1 MIASARFSKVD
12 YDQQSYKQL
21 ISWQRYFFHWKCK
34 DMRFYK
40 LGATMNNEKCLMSTK
55 TDF

>member
-21 ISWQRYFFHWKCK
+21 ISWQRYFFQWKCK

-40 LGATMNNEKCLMSTK
+40 LGATMNNEKCLMSMK